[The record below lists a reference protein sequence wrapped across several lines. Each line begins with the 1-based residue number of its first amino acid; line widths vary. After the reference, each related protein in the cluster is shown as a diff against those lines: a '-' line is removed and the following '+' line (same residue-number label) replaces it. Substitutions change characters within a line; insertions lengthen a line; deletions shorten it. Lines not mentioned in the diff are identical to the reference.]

1 MKSRIPFYLIL
12 LTSLAF
18 TLSACSSSED
28 NPKDDTV
35 KANCTISFKY
45 DKNMI
50 GVDEFAKE
58 VSSVAVWAFDKSGK
72 LTWSH
77 AENAQ
82 KAFSN
87 DFSVEATLPVGEYD
101 FVTWCGLT
109 SDMPLLPTLTPSSIS
124 QLTLSLPIASNVC
137 DAELPAIF
145 NASAQNVK
153 INEDVDNKLAL
164 SLTKVTKD
172 LSIML
177 QDMNRGVNA
186 EDFDIR
192 ITDCTNSME
201 WNLTPKTT
209 ASFDYL
215 PYSVEGES
223 ADDGADMT
231 VSVLIA
237 SFSTLS
243 FTTDSKATLVI
254 TKNNDEVLR
263 IPVVEYI
270 LTAKPYE
277 ADEWSD
283 QEYLD
288 NQSYYR
294 LMFFL
299 NDK

>member
-77 AENAQ
+77 TENAQ
-82 KAFSN
+82 EAFSN

-153 INEDVDNKLAL
+153 IDEDVDNKLAL

-177 QDMNRGVNA
+177 QDMNRGLNA

-201 WNLTPKTT
+201 GNLTPKTT

-215 PYSVEGES
+215 PYSVEGGS
-223 ADDGADMT
+223 VDDGADMT
-231 VSVLIA
+231 LSVLTA
-237 SFSTLS
+237 SFSTLR

-254 TKNNDEVLR
+254 TKKMMR
-263 IPVVEYI
+263 WYP
-270 LTAKPYE
+270 
-277 ADEWSD
+277 
-283 QEYLD
+283 
-288 NQSYYR
+288 YR
-294 LMFFL
+294 LLSIF
-299 NDK
+299 